1 MSWIHPTTEE
11 LKLVLSQ
18 EEIDKLAGV
27 SNELSDRIQG
37 QLDAIADQFRA
48 AFKAKGY
55 SVDIRDHYIDN
66 GYLIPMLN
74 YARWQIWTTFPMTED
89 YALSDP
95 RKFMYEE
102 AKELLKN
109 PYMATTKPDY
119 ADDPELSSKAMS
131 ADVDSAISMPWLK
144 FPTMPFDTG
153 FYKPYALYFDKME
166 EGI

>member
-1 MSWIHPTTEE
+1 MSWIHPTINE

-18 EEIDKLAGV
+18 EEIDKLSEV
-27 SNELSDRIQG
+27 STDLSNRIQS
-37 QLDAIADQFRA
+37 QLDAITDQFRA
-48 AFKAKGY
+48 AFRAKGY
-55 SVDIRDHYIDN
+55 TIDVRNHYIDN

-74 YARWQIWTTFPMTED
+74 YARWQVWTTFPMTED

-109 PYMATTKPDY
+109 PYMATSEPDY
-119 ADDPELSSKAMS
+119 SDDPELSAATLSSEGDA
-131 ADVDSAISMPWLK
+131 AISMPWLK

-153 FYKPYALYFDKME
+153 FFKPYAIAINKME
-166 EGI
+166 EGR

>member
-1 MSWIHPTTEE
+1 M
-11 LKLVLSQ
+11 
-18 EEIDKLAGV
+18 
-27 SNELSDRIQG
+27 
-37 QLDAIADQFRA
+37 
-48 AFKAKGY
+48 
-55 SVDIRDHYIDN
+55 RDHYIDN

-119 ADDPELSSKAMS
+119 ADYPELSSLAVS
-131 ADVDSAISMPWLK
+131 SDVDSAISMPWLK

-153 FYKPYALYFDKME
+153 FYKPYTIAIEKLE
-166 EGI
+166 EGR